1 MTATFL
7 LVRHAAHGEIGRVLS
22 GRAAGIALAEDGIA
36 QARRLA
42 DRLKRDSIAV
52 VLTSPIQRAA
62 ETAAI
67 LGDALCLP
75 PKPVEAFT
83 EIDFGAWTGR
93 SFESLKDDPE
103 CRLWNEARSRA
114 RPPGGESIQE
124 VQDRAVSA
132 LESMRRAYAGLA
144 VVVVSHADVIRAA
157 LAHYLGLPLDNLLRF
172 EISPA
177 SVSALAVGDWGGKV
191 LIVNE
196 VPAG

>member
-7 LVRHAAHGEIGRVLS
+7 LVRHAAHEEIGRVLS
-22 GRAAGIALAEDGIA
+22 GRAAGVALAEDGVA

-42 DRLKRDSIAV
+42 DRMKRESIAA

-67 LGDALCLP
+67 LGSALGLA
-75 PKPVEAFT
+75 PKPLEAFT

-93 SFESLKDDPE
+93 SFDSLKDDPE

-124 VQDRAVSA
+124 VQERAVSA
-132 LESMRRAYAGLA
+132 LESLRRAHAGLA

-157 LAHYLGLPLDNLLRF
+157 LAHYLGLPLDNLLRL

-177 SVSALAVGDWGGKV
+177 SVSTLAVGDWGGKV
-191 LIVNE
+191 VTVNE